1 MSNLL
6 NLAGLYIYFD
16 NLLYIFFADYD
27 FFYFNFL
34 FEQKKKK
41 KPKFYGIKLKN
52 RLSSKVTPWVRG
64 EVHGCF
70 QILRYK

>member
-41 KPKFYGIKLKN
+41 KKKTK
-52 RLSSKVTPWVRG
+52 
-64 EVHGCF
+64 
-70 QILRYK
+70 ILWDKIEKPFV